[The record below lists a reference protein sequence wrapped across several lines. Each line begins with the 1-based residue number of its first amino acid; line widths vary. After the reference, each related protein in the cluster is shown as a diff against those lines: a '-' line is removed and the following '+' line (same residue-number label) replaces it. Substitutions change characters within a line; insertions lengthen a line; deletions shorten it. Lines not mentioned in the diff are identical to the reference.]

1 MMSLHSRQPRQ
12 VTPLGHRL
20 ASGKPDPTGQHL
32 TAGSTPHRYSFGPLP
47 PTGRLVKLMNMI
59 SLFARH
65 SARSVTPLR
74 IAALLIGLLLLP
86 ALAVGQTFV
95 QVNSNTSNS
104 ALTLAVTYT
113 TPETAGNLN
122 VVVVGWSDTTS
133 SVVSVVDDNTNP
145 YRLAGTTAGHGLSQ
159 AIYYAPNILVAPHSA
174 PTVTVTFN
182 QAAAFPDV
190 RILEYSGLST
200 TFPLDTWTGNTG
212 VSTAADS
219 LATTTTQTDLI
230 LGAGTT
236 GAAFTAAGT
245 GFTSRLI
252 TPVFGDIVEDSNAT
266 LPAGSHNA
274 TATLTNGSWL
284 MQVAGFSATAITYA
298 PPVIDAVTP
307 ILGVNGPSTGGTHV
321 TIFGTGFQPGATVFF
336 GTAPSGF
343 SALNCAEDG
352 GDTISCFTPAHPVG
366 PVDVTVMNVDGQ
378 TSSSVGAYTFV
389 LVVPPTFT
397 SVAPATGATNGGTP
411 ITVTG
416 TQFQNNATV
425 TINNLPAANVQVVSP
440 TSITATT
447 PALPVGTADVTVTN
461 PDGGSIIAP
470 DTFTYALGSGP
481 INYIQG
487 AAAAT
492 GGTLTTVPVT
502 MPNVQTAGNLNVVI
516 IGWNDAT
523 ATVSSVTDSEGNTY
537 TIAAP
542 LLTGGGLSQAIFFA
556 KNIAGEAS
564 NPNEVTVT
572 FSQAAAAPDV
582 RVLEYKGLDITNPV
596 DVTAGAVG
604 TSNLADSGACTTTT
618 PTELVV
624 AGATVAGSV
633 TGPGT
638 GFTTVALTRP
648 NGDNAEHQI
657 TSAVGSCEATA
668 VVAGGNWVMQ
678 TVAFKLTP
686 DFTINATNL
695 APPSVAQG
703 VAATSTV
710 TIAPLNG
717 FTGSVAL
724 SCSITPVVTPPP
736 ACAFVPPTIAGGSG
750 TSALTVSTSATT
762 PAGGYTVTVSGAG
775 PVTHTKVL
783 SLTVTVPVVPD
794 FTMAASAL
802 SPATV
807 AAGASST
814 STVTIGPVNGFT
826 AAVALT
832 CTVAPAATRGPTC
845 AFNPASVPSGT
856 GTSTLTVNTTAA
868 TTASL
873 EPRSRGL
880 IYAMLLPIGGLALL
894 GTGISS
900 RKKKLWGFLL
910 GCILF
915 STLII
920 LPACGGNS
928 SSGGGGGGG
937 HPGTPA
943 GVYTVTVTGTASG
956 PLTHTATVT
965 VTVN

>member
-1 MMSLHSRQPRQ
+1 
-12 VTPLGHRL
+12 V
-20 ASGKPDPTGQHL
+20 
-32 TAGSTPHRYSFGPLP
+32 PLP
-47 PTGRLVKLMNMI
+47 LYGRLVKTMNMI
-59 SLFARH
+59 SFFARL
-65 SARSVTPLR
+65 SARSVTHLR
-74 IAALLIGLLLLP
+74 IAAFLIGLLLLP
-86 ALAVGQTFV
+86 AFAVGQAFV
-95 QVNSNTSNS
+95 QVNSNTATS
-104 ALTLAVTYT
+104 APIVPVTYT
-113 TPETAGNLN
+113 APETAGNLN

-133 SVVSVVDDNTNP
+133 SVVSVVDDNTNT

-159 AIYYAPNILVAPHSA
+159 AIYYAPNILVAPHA
-174 PTVTVTFN
+174 TPTVTVTFN
-182 QAAAFPDV
+182 QPAAFPDV

-236 GAAFTAAGT
+236 GA
-245 GFTSRLI
+245 GFTTPGAGFTTRLI
-252 TPVFGDIVEDSNAT
+252 TPVFGDIVEDSGVA

-284 MQVAGFSATAITYA
+284 MQVAGFSNTPITFA

-307 ILGVNGPSTGGTHV
+307 ISRVNGPSTGGTQV
-321 TIFGTGFQPGATVFF
+321 TIFGSGFQKGATIFF
-336 GTAPSGF
+336 GTAPGGF

-366 PVDVTVMNVDGQ
+366 PVDVTVVNVDGQ
-378 TSSSVGAYTFV
+378 ASSSTPAGAYTFV

-397 SVAPATGATNGGTP
+397 SVVPATGATNGGTP
-411 ITVTG
+411 ITITG

-425 TINNLPAANVQVVSP
+425 TVNNLPAANVVVAP
-440 TSITATT
+440 TSITAST
-447 PALPVGTADVTVTN
+447 PALPVGTADVTVKN
-461 PDGGSIIAP
+461 PDGGSITAP
-470 DTFTYALGSGP
+470 DAFTYALGTGS
-481 INYIQG
+481 INYVQG
-487 AAAAT
+487 ASAAT
-492 GGTLTTVPVT
+492 GGSLTVVPVT
-502 MPNVQTAGNLNVVI
+502 MSKVQTAGNLNVVI
-516 IGWNDAT
+516 IGWNDTT
-523 ATVSSVTDSEGNTY
+523 ATVSSVTDTEGNTY

-542 LLTGGGLSQAIFFA
+542 LVTGTGLSQAIFFA
-556 KNIAGEAS
+556 KNIVGEAS

-572 FSQAAAAPDV
+572 FSQAAVAPDV

-596 DVTAGAVG
+596 DVTAGAPG
-604 TSNLADSGACTTTT
+604 TSNLADSGPCTTTT

-624 AGATVAGSV
+624 AGATVASSV

-638 GFTTVALTRP
+638 GFTAVALTHP

-678 TVAFKLTP
+678 TVAFKAAALAAAA
-686 DFTINATNL
+686 DFTI
-695 APPSVAQG
+695 
-703 VAATSTV
+703 
-710 TIAPLNG
+710 
-717 FTGSVAL
+717 
-724 SCSITPVVTPPP
+724 
-736 ACAFVPPTIAGGSG
+736 
-750 TSALTVSTSATT
+750 
-762 PAGGYTVTVSGAG
+762 
-775 PVTHTKVL
+775 
-783 SLTVTVPVVPD
+783 
-794 FTMAASAL
+794 AASAL
-802 SPATV
+802 APATV
-807 AAGASST
+807 APGASAT
-814 STVTIGPVNGFT
+814 STITIAPVNGFN

-845 AFNPASVPSGT
+845 AFGPASVPGGT
-856 GTSTLTVNTTAA
+856 GTSTLTVSTTAA

-880 IYAMLLPIGGLALL
+880 IYAMLLFPIGGLALL
-894 GTGISS
+894 GTGITS
-900 RKKKLWGFLL
+900 RKKKKIWGFLL

-920 LPACGGNS
+920 LPACGGGNS
-928 SSGGGGGGG
+928 SGGGGGGGG

-943 GVYTVTVTGTASG
+943 GLYTVTVTGTAGS
-956 PLTHTATVT
+956 LTHTATAS